1 MTSKQDAISASEHAL
16 GWRLKVGGTLFVLAL
31 VPWALLLPLPLYAAS
46 FATVGTLV
54 AVGVVLKK
62 VIFLSAVA
70 VLGERGF
77 EIVCRKLLRKI
88 TPPAQVGPLRHRIG
102 VVMFCL
108 PFVQGVFQTYASYV
122 APHLLFQRLWVDLGA
137 DIMLVASVFVLGGN
151 FWEKLR
157 ALFSREA
164 RVVYPQESQ
173 APAVRPVPK

>member
-1 MTSKQDAISASEHAL
+1 MTTQQDAISASDHSL
-16 GWRLKVGGTLFVLAL
+16 GWRLKVGGTLFVMAL
-31 VPWALLLPLPLYAAS
+31 VPWALLLPLPFYAAS

-54 AVGVVLKK
+54 AVGVILKK
-62 VIFLSAVA
+62 VIFVSAIA

-77 EIVCRKLLRKI
+77 EILCRKLLHKL

-108 PFVQGVFQTYASYV
+108 PFVQGIFQTYASHF
-122 APHLLFQRLWVDLGA
+122 APQLLFQRLWVDLAA
-137 DIMLVASVFVLGGN
+137 DIMLLVSVFVLGGN

-164 RVVYPQESQ
+164 RAVFPQESP
-173 APAVRPVPK
+173 APAARPFAK